1 MRTHVRLT
9 SEQQEAV
16 ALLALLA
23 HAGRYTVMAEL
34 YNPARENALT
44 YREMVALLPEYA
56 KQSLY
61 TQIITPLLRGGLLAT
76 TRGGRGGSQYFVS
89 PDLSLPA
96 ERLLAALFLGDQ
108 DSEEQ
113 EQIATAPLI
122 HLV

>member
-1 MRTHVRLT
+1 MRKDIHLR

-23 HAGRYTVMAEL
+23 HAGRYTLMAEL

-44 YREMVALLPEYA
+44 YREMAALLPDYA
-56 KQSLY
+56 KQSIY

-89 PDLSLPA
+89 PDLTLSA
-96 ERLLAALFLGDQ
+96 ERLLAALFLGGQ
-108 DSEEQ
+108 ESEER
-113 EQIATAPLI
+113 IATAPLI